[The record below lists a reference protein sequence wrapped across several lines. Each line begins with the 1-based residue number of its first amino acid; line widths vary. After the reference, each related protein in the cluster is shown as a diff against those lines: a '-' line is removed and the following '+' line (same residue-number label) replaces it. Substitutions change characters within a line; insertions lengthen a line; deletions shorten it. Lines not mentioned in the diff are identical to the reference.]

1 MKTAPTL
8 DKTAVGEFFGKISAK
23 YNMDVLDVYL
33 NEYDFKGI
41 FFVNGLKMML
51 SGFRLIGEGQ
61 IVDKMMEKF
70 GEKFA
75 ADNPNGGP
83 NKLNREMSA
92 EALYLVSYA
101 TMMLQTSLH
110 NPNAVK
116 SRMTIIDFTKQL
128 KGVNGGKSLDD
139 EFL

>member
-8 DKTAVGEFFGKISAK
+8 DKTVVGEFFGKISAS

-41 FFVNGLKMML
+41 FFVNALKMML
-51 SGFRLIGEGQ
+51 SGFRLCGEGQ

-75 ADNPNGGP
+75 ADNIGNPNP
-83 NKLNREMSA
+83 LNREMSA

-101 TMMLQTSLH
+101 TMML
-110 NPNAVK
+110 
-116 SRMTIIDFTKQL
+116 
-128 KGVNGGKSLDD
+128 
-139 EFL
+139 